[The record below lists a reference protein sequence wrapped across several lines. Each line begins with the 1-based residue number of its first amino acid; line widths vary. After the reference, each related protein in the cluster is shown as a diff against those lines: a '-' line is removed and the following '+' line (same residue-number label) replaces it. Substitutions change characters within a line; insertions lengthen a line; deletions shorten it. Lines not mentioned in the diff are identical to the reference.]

1 VGSEI
6 DKCRNIETKFE
17 LYRKPLYAHLVEV
30 DVKTPLKIMNELYMG
45 PTAHIR
51 LLTLL
56 ARGDIL
62 ADPSKISQ
70 VPASI
75 STHMTLAQ
83 LRQSC
88 APDSLRKVLNLSRRR
103 ITPRREVG
111 HKRFRKGED
120 LEHACFA
127 YESAAEL
134 AAALVNFDEATQG
147 LYQKELM
154 GARREQVLCLG
165 NAAEMA
171 LGQGIYD
178 RGLCYATAAVQCAET
193 LPTDDSPDG
202 VDVSIREKNRRRVA
216 RAMAGILEESP

>member
-1 VGSEI
+1 
-6 DKCRNIETKFE
+6 
-17 LYRKPLYAHLVEV
+17 
-30 DVKTPLKIMNELYMG
+30 
-45 PTAHIR
+45 
-51 LLTLL
+51 
-56 ARGDIL
+56 
-62 ADPSKISQ
+62 
-70 VPASI
+70 
-75 STHMTLAQ
+75 
-83 LRQSC
+83 
-88 APDSLRKVLNLSRRR
+88 
-103 ITPRREVG
+103 
-111 HKRFRKGED
+111 

-127 YESAAEL
+127 YKSAAEL

-202 VDVSIREKNRRRVA
+202 VDISIREKNRRRVA
-216 RAMAGILEESP
+216 RAMAGISEESP